1 MLRRWSSSFRKLLGR
16 GWWRGKDSNLRR
28 PKSADLQSAAFDRS
42 ATPPLA
48 FRQRPGDK
56 GLLPLCQRAPSPT
69 ALRAAAVFRGG
80 ISRRICSTAGAFD
93 KEERLE
99 ERNAMARFPEVS
111 PNQYT
116 DEQNELAQKVAGSRG
131 AMRGP
136 FVPALHSPGVLRA
149 IEATGAYVRFHNSLP
164 DDLKELATIVMARFW
179 GAQYEWYAHAS
190 LALKAGVDS
199 AIVDAIRQGEAPKD
213 LTPVQAAI
221 YNFVIELN

>member
-1 MLRRWSSSFRKLLGR
+1 MLQCGFVRSNFAFAMMDHPRRQKPCCAGAGAGEGYRTHVASLHGWSLTIELHPRRHRREPRHATPPVVEFRKLLGR
-16 GWWRGKDSNLRR
+16 GWWRGKDSKLRR

-111 PNQYT
+111 PKQYT

-131 AMRGP
+131 AMRAH
-136 FVPALHSPGVLRA
+136 FVP
-149 IEATGAYVRFHNSLP
+149 
-164 DDLKELATIVMARFW
+164 D
-179 GAQYEWYAHAS
+179 
-190 LALKAGVDS
+190 
-199 AIVDAIRQGEAPKD
+199 
-213 LTPVQAAI
+213 
-221 YNFVIELN
+221 